1 MQNNKKK
8 RRILIWILFVILHI
22 NVPFSKTEELKPE
35 NKNNEEENI
44 FVFPSM
50 QMEGIA
56 AASSRDGKHV
66 PVVEVVYRGQPP
78 MENKKVTKT
87 TTSSSDKT
95 KTTRGKFSYFFLS
108 NGNGILLPKLF

>member
-1 MQNNKKK
+1 MFLYIMQNNKKK

-35 NKNNEEENI
+35 NKNNEDEENI

-56 AASSRDGKHV
+56 AASSRHSIFI
-66 PVVEVVYRGQPP
+66 RT
-78 MENKKVTKT
+78 VTSK
-87 TTSSSDKT
+87 SCC
-95 KTTRGKFSYFFLS
+95 
-108 NGNGILLPKLF
+108 LLC